1 MKGIGAV
8 TEPFIKIPSD
18 DYYYWQRFFQI
29 PFFFLTSIVFAGVI
43 RLLSETVGGKG
54 SFVDIFCIISIT
66 QTFPMFITMWIPE
79 TIVFL
84 FFPCYEFNPIFDIAR
99 QVIGIIWPLVLAIIG
114 ITKSEKIKWYLSIL
128 FTLIAAIPMTALMVI
143 FIR

>member
-8 TEPFIKIPSD
+8 TEPFIKIPAD
-18 DYYYWQRFFQI
+18 DYYYWQRFYQI

-43 RLLSETVGGKG
+43 RLLSEAVGGKG

-79 TIVFL
+79 TTVFL
-84 FFPCYEFNPIFDIAR
+84 FFPGYEFNPIFDIAR

-114 ITKSEKIKWYLSIL
+114 ITISEKIKWYFSIL